1 MTDTEWEEC
10 RTKVFQ
16 RDHLQCRLFKILSVV
31 EAVLLKKNAGR
42 MFEIID
48 PAHILPKSTHPWIK
62 NDPDNVV
69 CLNRY
74 SHQMLENCCHPITGK
89 PISKDEEI
97 EWWKKVLGD
106 ARFNLL
112 VEKALYRP
120 LGGYIKKEETDE

>member
-1 MTDTEWEEC
+1 MADTTWEEC

-16 RDHLQCRLFKILSVV
+16 RDRLQCRLFKTLSVI
-31 EAVLLKKNAGR
+31 EAMLLKKNAGSQ
-42 MFEIID
+42 FGIID
-48 PAHILPKSTHPWIK
+48 TAHIFPRSTHLWIK

-97 EWWKKVLGD
+97 DWWKKVLGD
-106 ARFNLL
+106 VRFNLL
-112 VEKALYRP
+112 VEKALHRP
-120 LGGYIKKEETDE
+120 LGGYITKEETDE